1 MTPGS
6 SQKRCNKTRRR
17 QVRDRKAL
25 RPAREWIISV
35 TRDGGATLSA
45 GSRGRNRHRD
55 RRRGDYLDLGLG
67 CAHPLCGTP
76 IRIPRDRNAVLAL
89 ECRAH
94 AARRCTWCRGYRD
107 GLRCFVEGEPGP
119 GWSRPNRAGRGGTDH
134 HALRSM
140 VHRRSNGMASHQ
152 HAWRVL
158 LIDSPTQKPALPGW
172 ICHWYRSHIG
182 CVRRIRAGVG
192 IPSSIQGFC
201 GGE

>member
-6 SQKRCNKTRRR
+6 SQKRCE
-17 QVRDRKAL
+17 QDEKA
-25 RPAREWIISV
+25 P
-35 TRDGGATLSA
+35 
-45 GSRGRNRHRD
+45 GSRSQGSPSSLENGSSASPMTGGRHSARAHACRNRHCD

-76 IRIPRDRNAVLAL
+76 IRIPRDGDAVLAL
-89 ECRAH
+89 ECRTH
-94 AARRCTWCRGYRD
+94 AARRCTWCRRYRD

-119 GWSRPNRAGRGGTDH
+119 SWWRPNGAGRGRTDH

-158 LIDSPTQKPALPGW
+158 LIDSPTQKPALSGW

-182 CVRRIRAGVG
+182 SCAEDT
-192 IPSSIQGFC
+192 C
-201 GGE
+201 WGGHPVLNSGLLR